1 MSASYYILSSFIFCT
16 EIRRVTVE
24 FYVNKESNWK
34 DLFIQSHILTLYICT
49 DVSFSFFFLLRF
61 LFFVVYLYDVLLCQ
75 TGGHNFEIANFA
87 NMIAMNVVEKS
98 NNCAS
103 ITSFFNFIFLYF
115 GQYAVFSLLNARR
128 GQQHNNNKKSA
139 KYRIVNIIWP
149 VNQIYYI

>member
-103 ITSFFNFIFLYF
+103 ITSFFNFILLR
-115 GQYAVFSLLNARR
+115 LLNARW